1 MIGLSYEV
9 WVLVAT
15 AFAFIVPFAFK
26 NHPLGFCAGCLVA
39 IVTTALAFVSSG
51 QTLDEIQQGNF
62 PGMIGYLSGAAIELI
77 VAAGA
82 ATGAAILARSFFAGR
97 QNSQSKWQS
106 TDWQT
111 GSPDR
116 R

>member
-1 MIGLSYEV
+1 
-9 WVLVAT
+9 
-15 AFAFIVPFAFK
+15 
-26 NHPLGFCAGCLVA
+26 LVA

-62 PGMIGYLSGAAIELI
+62 PGMIGYLSGAAIELV
-77 VAAGA
+77 VAAGVG
-82 ATGAAILARSFFAGR
+82 TGAAILARSFFASG

-106 TDWQT
+106 TDWQI